1 MFLGEHDRS
10 VDDKGRMFLPAK
22 FREELG
28 KSIIITQGMDKC
40 LYIFPESTW
49 TEFAR
54 GLAQRNDSNVDVRK
68 LQRMF
73 IGRAVSCDVDK
84 QGRIVIPPKVRA
96 TVGISNNV
104 TIVGMMNKLEVWDA
118 QTYAN
123 EDLDTE
129 EVQDLMAKLDFS
141 GSSYGI

>member
-1 MFLGEHDRS
+1 MFLGEHNHS

-28 KSIIITQGMDKC
+28 KTVIITQGIDKC

-49 TEFAR
+49 MEFAT
-54 GLAQRNDSNVDVRK
+54 GLAKKVDSSIEVRK

-73 IGRAVSCDVDK
+73 IGRAISCDVDK
-84 QGRIVIPPKVRA
+84 QGRIVIPPKTRA
-96 TVGISNNV
+96 TVGITNNV
-104 TIVGMMNKLEVWDA
+104 TIVGMMNKLEVWD
-118 QTYAN
+118 TDTLN
-123 EDLDTE
+123 GEELDTE
-129 EVQDLMAKLDFS
+129 QVQDLMQKLEFS

>member
-1 MFLGEHDRS
+1 MFLGEYNHN

-28 KSIIITQGMDKC
+28 KTVVITQGIDKC
-40 LYIFPESTW
+40 LYIFPQTTW
-49 TEFAR
+49 IEFAT
-54 GLAQRNDSNVDVRK
+54 GLAKKNDSSTDIRR

-73 IGRAVSCDVDK
+73 IGRAVSCDLDR

-96 TVGISNNV
+96 TVGITGNV
-104 TIVGMMNKLEVWDA
+104 TIVGMMNKLEVWDSE
-118 QTYAN
+118 TYLN
-123 EDLDTE
+123 EELDSE
-129 EVQDLMAKLDFS
+129 EVQNLMEKFDFS